1 MSSHFLKTYEPFHT
15 KTGAHVWDITL
26 TFSVLQRVNPLTHF
40 LLALLPRLS
49 RFQVDPDGE
58 SDEWRMMELVVSEE
72 AQPWFMGVVELD
84 LGDLPFGVTQAWFPL
99 KDSRKWRGPE
109 LNPRNRLRLGHI
121 RPMAP
126 IQRRHAL
133 CPLLAGVVVCTQ
145 SAVPGA
151 DVPAPL
157 APQGELYLTMTA
169 TNPVMHLPAPPPKSG
184 KELFS
189 RERVGEV
196 LERSRGLGKRRRGVV
211 LEQMWAELERDE
223 RAAAAAYEGR
233 AAELNA
239 EHQVRCAKRGQKRG
253 RARGRKA
260 RRRRRKEQQER
271 KEKGERR
278 DEREKKRKKGEE
290 K

>member
-126 IQRRHAL
+126 IQVQNCLPLRAVSRFLSAGTPCVL
-133 CPLLAGVVVCTQ
+133 CSQVSSYARSLRCPVLTSPHRLRPRASCT
-145 SAVPGA
+145 SP
-151 DVPAPL
+151 
-157 APQGELYLTMTA
+157 
-169 TNPVMHLPAPPPKSG
+169 
-184 KELFS
+184 
-189 RERVGEV
+189 
-196 LERSRGLGKRRRGVV
+196 
-211 LEQMWAELERDE
+211 
-223 RAAAAAYEGR
+223 
-233 AAELNA
+233 
-239 EHQVRCAKRGQKRG
+239 
-253 RARGRKA
+253 
-260 RRRRRKEQQER
+260 
-271 KEKGERR
+271 
-278 DEREKKRKKGEE
+278 
-290 K
+290 